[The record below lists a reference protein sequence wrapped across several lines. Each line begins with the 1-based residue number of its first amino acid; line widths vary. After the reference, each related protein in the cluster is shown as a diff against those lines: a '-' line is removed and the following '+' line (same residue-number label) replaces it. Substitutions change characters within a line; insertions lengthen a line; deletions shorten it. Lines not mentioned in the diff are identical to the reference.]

1 MLAKKYRLPVQSTLK
16 KRAETTARGRYFL
29 IKKYKASH
37 SYARIAFVV
46 STKVSKKA
54 VERNRV
60 RRALYSA
67 AGTVLDSV
75 KVFDYVV
82 IASPTMPSLCEEGE
96 SAIVNELK
104 KLL

>member
-1 MLAKKYRLPVQSTLK
+1 M
-16 KRAETTARGRYFL
+16 
-29 IKKYKASH
+29 IKKYKTPL

-60 RRALYSA
+60 RRLLYRSFSA
-67 AGTVLDSV
+67 VLGNV
-75 KVFDYVV
+75 APMDYVV
-82 IASPTMPSLCEEGE
+82 VVSPSALSLCEEGE